1 MTLEEALVTNLK
13 PDVSITTAL
22 KRSKICEGLEP
33 GLIDSLATLFQ
44 PVTFA
49 TGSQFIKHDTQSKE
63 IFIIV
68 SGIVEVEIPVVG
80 KSANSA
86 LARLKPGD
94 SVGEFALLRDARRSA
109 TARAINDVTAIVG
122 NSDEILKMFDHQPA
136 MGYCVCRN
144 LGRILA
150 DRLTD
155 TNMQLRSELSRS

>member
-1 MTLEEALVTNLK
+1 VTTTS
-13 PDVSITTAL
+13 PDVSIKTAL
-22 KRSKICEGLEP
+22 ERAKICDGLEP
-33 GLIDSLATLFQ
+33 TLLSSLATLFK
-44 PVTFA
+44 PVNFA
-49 TGSQFIKHDTQSKE
+49 SGTQFIKHDSQSKD

-68 SGIVEVEIPVVG
+68 NGVVEIEIPVVG
-80 KSANSA
+80 KTTNSA

-109 TARAINDVTAIVG
+109 TARAINDVSAVVANG
-122 NSDEILKMFDHQPA
+122 DEILKMFDLQPA